1 MDEVVFARYVLR
13 LTPGT
18 PCGRRRPTPQAPWSS
33 ARRLNVAELYVR
45 VGLGASL
52 KEPPQTRDKLIRVC
66 RVSRQ
71 EGEEV
76 PGDLPQDPDN
86 LPWWQVRSRLGE
98 LGRQRYS
105 QLFGLGDERGSHAF
119 AQGA

>member
-1 MDEVVFARYVLR
+1 MFR
-13 LTPGT
+13 LTPGD
-18 PCGRRRPTPQAPWSS
+18 PMRAAPSNS
-33 ARRLNVAELYVR
+33 AGAVELSFRLNVAELYVR
-45 VGLGASL
+45 VGLGVSL